1 MRDNDKL
8 KIKDLDISYSNYSVS
23 NSRFNIL
30 KEIYVMIKLFIKLKR
45 KKPKIIFSYTLK
57 AVIFIGLL
65 KNFGFFKKVKSLAF
79 ITGVGNAFIDYN
91 KSISTKIVFIVCK
104 FLYKI
109 SLKNYNKVLF
119 QNKDDQS
126 LFLDLSIIRKNNLSS
141 IIPSSGVEIKNFNQ
155 NQNIYPENV
164 TFGLASR
171 MIVNK
176 GILEFC
182 SAAKNIKKKFP
193 YVNFIIIG
201 DFDRSI
207 YSLEYNRTIEKFKEA
222 MIDFRGWENNVVNFY
237 KEISVYVLPSYR
249 EGTPRSVLEAMASSR
264 PIITTNVPGCKE
276 TVIQD
281 KNGYLVKEKNVKQ
294 LQNVMEYFIKNK
306 DLIKP
311 MGRESFNIAC
321 EKFDVEIINKKL
333 LDEIYDVIRIHN

>member
-1 MRDNDKL
+1 ML
-8 KIKDLDISYSNYSVS
+8 
-23 NSRFNIL
+23 IL
-30 KEIYVMIKLFIKLKR
+30 LLLA
-45 KKPKIIFSYTLK
+45 TL
-57 AVIFIGLL
+57 I
-65 KNFGFFKKVKSLAF
+65 
-79 ITGVGNAFIDYN
+79 
-91 KSISTKIVFIVCK
+91 
-104 FLYKI
+104 
-109 SLKNYNKVLF
+109 
-119 QNKDDQS
+119 
-126 LFLDLSIIRKNNLSS
+126 
-141 IIPSSGVEIKNFNQ
+141 
-155 NQNIYPENV
+155 
-164 TFGLASR
+164 
-171 MIVNK
+171 
-176 GILEFC
+176 
-182 SAAKNIKKKFP
+182 
-193 YVNFIIIG
+193 
-201 DFDRSI
+201 SI